1 MIIKVNNVNINY
13 EVKGSGSKAMILIH
27 GNGEDWRIFK
37 SIDEY
42 LGSDYTLYLVDSRGH
57 GQSSNIETLTY
68 EDMAADM
75 GAFIKA
81 LNIEKP
87 TIFGY
92 SDGGNVALITAI
104 GYPERVGDIIV
115 AGANTS
121 HEGLGDL
128 LSDMK
133 REYAETNNKYIGLML
148 SGPHITTKQ
157 LKSIQSK
164 VYVLRGEHDL
174 ITKEHTLFFTK
185 AIPNAQYIEIKDE
198 DHGSYVA
205 DPKKLSTILLDIEN
219 KVN

>member
-1 MIIKVNNVNINY
+1 MIIQVNNVNINY
-13 EVKGSGSKAMILIH
+13 VVRGSGAKAMILIH

-37 SIDEY
+37 GIEQY
-42 LGSDYTLYLVDSRGH
+42 LGNDYTLYFVDSRGH

-75 GAFIKA
+75 GAFIKVM
-81 LNIEKP
+81 NFDKP

-104 GYPERVGDIIV
+104 EYPESVGDIIV

-128 LSDMK
+128 LTEMK
-133 REYAETNNKYIGLML
+133 REYTETKNKYIGLML

-157 LKSIQSK
+157 LKSIQSN

-174 ITKEHTLFFTK
+174 ITKEHTLYFTK

-205 DPKKLSTILLDIEN
+205 DPKKLSTILLELEN
-219 KVN
+219 KVK